1 MKKAIDLIKSKKA
14 KVGIIGMGYVGLPL
28 ARLFARNGFA
38 VIGFDIDTEKI
49 KNLNVGKS
57 YIKHITS
64 DSVKEMLRQGFR
76 ASNNFKE
83 LKTTDAIIICVPTPL
98 TKMREPDLSYI
109 VKTAEVI
116 SQNLRKGHLVVL
128 ESTTYPGTTDEDV
141 LPILEKS
148 GLKFGKD
155 FLLAFSPERED
166 PGNPVYSTE
175 KIPKIV
181 GGVNRESGELA
192 ALLYGSVVKNVVP
205 VSNARVAESAKL
217 LENIYRCINIAMVN
231 ELKMLFDRMGI
242 DIWEVIR
249 AASTKPFGFHPFY
262 PGPGLGGHCI
272 PIDPFYLTWK
282 ARQYEMP
289 TRFIELAGEINT
301 NMPYYVVTR
310 TIDALNE
317 RGKSIKG
324 ARILILGAA
333 YKKDVDDMRES
344 PSIRLI
350 EILGE
355 KGAKVSYNDPYI
367 PKFPH
372 LRQHKITL
380 KSQELTAELLKR
392 QDAVVI
398 ATDHSIYDYQWIVKN
413 SALVVDSRNAT
424 AKVTA
429 GREKIVKA

>member
-1 MKKAIDLIKSKKA
+1 MKKVIELIKSKKA

-28 ARLFARNGFA
+28 ARLFAQNGFA
-38 VIGFDIDTEKI
+38 VIGFDIDKEKI
-49 KNLNVGKS
+49 KNLNAGKS
-57 YIKHITS
+57 YIKHISS
-64 DSVKEMLRQGFR
+64 DSIKQMLRQGFR
-76 ASNNFKE
+76 PSNNFKE
-83 LKTTDAIIICVPTPL
+83 LKATDAIIICVPTPL

-109 VKTAEVI
+109 VNTAEVI
-116 SQNLRKGHLVVL
+116 SQNLRKDHLVIL

-155 FLLAFSPERED
+155 FYLAFSPERED

-175 KIPKIV
+175 KIPKVV
-181 GGVNRESGELA
+181 GGVNKESGELA
-192 ALLYGSVVKNVVP
+192 ALLYGSVVKNIVP
-205 VSNARVAESAKL
+205 VSTARVAEATKL

-231 ELKMLFDRMGI
+231 ELKMLFDRMDI
-242 DIWEVIR
+242 DVWEVIK

-282 ARQYEMP
+282 ARQFEMP

-310 TIDALNE
+310 VIDALNV
-317 RGKSIKG
+317 RDKSIKG
-324 ARILILGAA
+324 AKILILGVA

-350 EILGE
+350 EILEE
-355 KGAKVSYNDPYI
+355 KGAIVCYNDPFI

-372 LRQHKITL
+372 LRQHKIGL
-380 KSQELTAELLKR
+380 KSQALTADLLKK

-413 SALVVDSRNAT
+413 SHLVVDSRNAT
-424 AKVTA
+424 AKVTV
-429 GREKIVKA
+429 GKEKIVKA